1 MSRKLNHIALCSVLF
16 VGAAIVNAQQ
26 IHVWD
31 LALTDQAGQMT
42 VYNPD
47 RDDAQFGTPV
57 RSGNLDGDAFDDL
70 VISAMA
76 ADGPPGG
83 ERRENA
89 GEVAVY
95 FSPGHIG
102 GQVDLR
108 EKNPGVITIYGEQPR
123 SIFGIKSE
131 VADVDG
137 NGQADLIIA
146 VPGEDDLTGEEGAVY
161 IGYSGFQW

>member
-1 MSRKLNHIALCSVLF
+1 
-16 VGAAIVNAQQ
+16 
-26 IHVWD
+26 
-31 LALTDQAGQMT
+31 MT